1 MAIGW
6 LTCLAIAALSP
17 APAVAQASAD
27 TEMDSMIQAAGP
39 FVGQFAL
46 GGVLGFA
53 AGFAIKKVGKI
64 VVIIVGLA
72 FILLQVLAYYGII
85 EIDWAPIARVVA
97 CRSPRR
103 SNRECLDRRSDDT
116 VCQCCGFRRSGPGVC
131 PRAQARLIAELATEG
146 ASRRSP

>member
-85 EIDWAPIARVVA
+85 EIDWAPIARWWHVV
-97 CRSPRR
+97 RR
-103 SNRECLDRRSDDT
+103 EEAIESVWT
-116 VCQCCGFRRSGPGVC
+116 VVRTILFANVAAFVGAVPGFVLGLKRG
-131 PRAQARLIAELATEG
+131 
-146 ASRRSP
+146 